1 MTKDSMPYLYY
12 LLSLYIINPWVPVT
26 AHNHNLFKWTL
37 FLCVYNNEKVNVMA
51 GFDKSLDKELF
62 AESVDFERS
71 RITVAVFSYNEGI
84 AKLQISRENKNASG
98 ETSFAK
104 LGRLTKEELEKILPL
119 IEKAKAHL

>member
-1 MTKDSMPYLYY
+1 
-12 LLSLYIINPWVPVT
+12 
-26 AHNHNLFKWTL
+26 
-37 FLCVYNNEKVNVMA
+37 MA